1 MTTPTAPKMMLLPV
15 VLTEHEK
22 LALFDEVSL
31 MLTEVEKLEA
41 ERKRLPEAIKALLAS
56 IHMKNHAKAAGVIER
71 EVEVFEVAHAFSG
84 RVSTYRVDTGA
95 VVKERDMDP
104 DERQLTLGA
113 PAARAPDERTEEQ
126 RAAGTPEEAEAM
138 RDSRIAEDLDVGDEG
153 AGATPVAGEGAAT
166 ADHRPAP
173 APGELASRPPPV
185 RCYETGCRYY
195 GQRHATPHEL
205 PEVAEAPPAPKKLLK
220 APKGAKGARAKK
232 LKIQDARGNPLPPP
246 APPTGDFA
254 DDDELAF

>member
-1 MTTPTAPKMMLLPV
+1 MNPNPPKMMLLPV

-71 EVEVFEVAHAFSG
+71 EVEVFEVAHAFTG

-95 VVKERDMDP
+95 VVKEREMDP
-104 DERQLTLGA
+104 DERQLSLDGA
-113 PAARAPDERTEEQ
+113 RKGAPDERTEEQ

-138 RDSRIAEDLDVGDEG
+138 RAERLAEDLDVGDEG
-153 AGATPVAGEGAAT
+153 AGDASSAGRPFVAT
-166 ADHRPAP
+166 P
-173 APGELASRPPPV
+173 APGEPASRPLPV

-220 APKGAKGARAKK
+220 APKGAKGAKAKK
-232 LKIQDARGNPLPPP
+232 LKIEDAGGNPLPPP